1 MFAQITLEPTGG
13 AEQPLVPSDAV
24 IGAGSEAR
32 VIVMGEGGQ
41 FRPVAVQAGQSG
53 GGFTEILSGLK
64 GGERIVASGQFLIDS
79 EANLS
84 GALERLGG
92 DMSDQDMSDE
102 EQPDGNDGED
112 TAAPTE
118 QGMDLPEMGRTE
130 ERRGGE
136 EGVSKG

>member
-79 EANLS
+79 EANRS
-84 GALERLGG
+84 
-92 DMSDQDMSDE
+92 
-102 EQPDGNDGED
+102 
-112 TAAPTE
+112 
-118 QGMDLPEMGRTE
+118 E
-130 ERRGGE
+130 ERRVGQE
-136 EGVSKG
+136 CVSPCRSRWSPYH

>member
-84 GALERLGG
+84 R
-92 DMSDQDMSDE
+92 SE
-102 EQPDGNDGED
+102 EHTSELQSL
-112 TAAPTE
+112 
-118 QGMDLPEMGRTE
+118 MRI
-130 ERRGGE
+130 
-136 EGVSKG
+136 S